1 MISAAKAV
9 RCSANGATILC
20 SLFTTGQ
27 IPTIQCVDS
36 EGIFLSEYRTGRGNQ
51 NHGLCLGLRA
61 AIRREYPIWLMFVLQ
76 ACKSGFTEV
85 AMKNYTQVYVKN
97 SFEAAETYCKAFGA
111 EITREFKNEDNTAY
125 EHCELSVNGEG
136 FLALAEAKNPC
147 DIDVVHKYKWETMT
161 FNVFEMGTEEAVY
174 NAFQV
179 LIEGGVIIEP
189 IGELPWS
196 KCCATIIDKYGVCW
210 WISI

>member
-1 MISAAKAV
+1 
-9 RCSANGATILC
+9 
-20 SLFTTGQ
+20 
-27 IPTIQCVDS
+27 
-36 EGIFLSEYRTGRGNQ
+36 
-51 NHGLCLGLRA
+51 
-61 AIRREYPIWLMFVLQ
+61 
-76 ACKSGFTEV
+76 
-85 AMKNYTQVYVKN
+85 MKNYTQVYVKN

-147 DIDVVHKYKWETMT
+147 DISIVHKYKWETMT
-161 FNVFEMGTEEAVY
+161 FNAFEMGTEEAVH

-179 LIEGGVIIEP
+179 LSAGGVVLEP

-210 WISI
+210 WISIYQILICKAIPKQQGHPCCFIQLSPFSSDSTYCHFKSAIIGQKNVRYVLQKYLVNGTISLKLTA